1 MFFISDLNYFNI
13 SEHIP
18 PPFCSFVSGVVL
30 ILGCV
35 FAMSASLLLR
45 CEKAKTQSDATQDK
59 SECKQML
66 SSNGVIEKYIK
77 VDATS
82 DKLYAKDGKNSI

>member
-1 MFFISDLNYFNI
+1 MLL
-13 SEHIP
+13 
-18 PPFCSFVSGVVL
+18 VSGIVL

-35 FAMSASLLLR
+35 FAIAASLLLR
-45 CEKAKTQSDATQDK
+45 CEKAKTQSGAIQDK

-66 SSNGVIEKYIK
+66 SSNGVIEKYVE

-82 DKLYAKDGKNSI
+82 EKVYVKDGKNSI